1 MDNFFEE
8 HEINAE
14 ARISFILNVFMYIDD
29 CIKIDDY
36 VTHNYRFPTL
46 KEVVDTLQ
54 NKEATVFTQEEY
66 DQDFTWG
73 DKPRNDGNIAALKVL
88 KDYLSR
94 PENSD
99 IANLEVVSFSD
110 QICDENNEKIYKG
123 AYAATFRSMDNSETY
138 VVFRGTGA
146 GR

>member
-66 DQDFTWG
+66 DQDFT
-73 DKPRNDGNIAALKVL
+73 
-88 KDYLSR
+88 
-94 PENSD
+94 
-99 IANLEVVSFSD
+99 
-110 QICDENNEKIYKG
+110 
-123 AYAATFRSMDNSETY
+123 
-138 VVFRGTGA
+138 
-146 GR
+146 